1 MGQMFKV
8 LLITLAAVGL
18 AGCQTTATNTL
29 SLDDVATLK
38 LVGVDVTFAPEA
50 NIWWGDGER
59 AFAASKGQPATES
72 ETLAKTPEGQA
83 YLRNSVASKVKASM
97 ERNLSGALTGARPV
111 RVRVTVKHVYISGAV
126 QRVIVGGG
134 HGMTADVTIVDAKT
148 GATLLP
154 YAGQS
159 KGTSAGQGLGG
170 VLVDAALLGDP
181 MDRTIDNY
189 ARTYSN
195 WLLHKG
201 SAWLTDPA

>member
-1 MGQMFKV
+1 MYKAI
-8 LLITLAAVGL
+8 LLALAAIGL
-18 AGCQTTATNTL
+18 AGCVTTATNTL
-29 SLDDVATLK
+29 SLDDVGTLK
-38 LVGVDVTFAPEA
+38 LAGVDVTFAPEV

-72 ETLAKTPEGQA
+72 ENLAKTPEGQA
-83 YLRNSVASKVKASM
+83 YLRNTIAAKIKGSM
-97 ERNLSGALTGARPV
+97 ERKLSGALTGSRLV
-111 RVRVTVKHVYISGAV
+111 RVRVAVKHVYISGAV
-126 QRVIVGGG
+126 QRVIIGGG

-159 KGTSAGQGLGG
+159 KGTAAGQGLGG

-189 ARTYSN
+189 AEAYSN
-195 WLLHKG
+195 WLLRKG
-201 SAWLTDPA
+201 SWLTDPS